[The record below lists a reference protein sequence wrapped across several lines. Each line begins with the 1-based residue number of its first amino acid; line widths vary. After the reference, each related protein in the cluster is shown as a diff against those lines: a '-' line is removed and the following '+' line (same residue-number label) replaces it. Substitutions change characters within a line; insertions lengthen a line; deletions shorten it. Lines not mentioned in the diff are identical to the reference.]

1 MLKNHSR
8 KIVVGGFMPSNEADI
23 AIAVKKKL
31 CRPQPAVEVIAVA
44 IAIGTCVM
52 KHQQVACGYLGEKPV
67 SCEAVPVLAKRSG
80 NFIALNRLCRFLS
93 HDSDMMVVVVS

>member
-1 MLKNHSR
+1 
-8 KIVVGGFMPSNEADI
+8 MPSNETDV

-52 KHQQVACGYLGEKPV
+52 KHQQVTGSYLG
-67 SCEAVPVLAKRSG
+67 
-80 NFIALNRLCRFLS
+80 
-93 HDSDMMVVVVS
+93 